1 MDYKKL
7 TKAELIEQLEA
18 VVPLEKYDRLL
29 KKIEIK
35 DNRIAD
41 LESKLSTVTERLD
54 NLNVEYTQKVK
65 EAKASSEDVV
75 ARAKQQYE
83 IMKENY
89 EYVDEMAKNEY
100 ELAELIYQKNKQEQ
114 EFSDK
119 LFKLYHKTIFKENE

>member
-7 TKAELIEQLEA
+7 TKAELIAQLEA
-18 VVPLEKYDRLL
+18 VVPLEKYDRIL
-29 KKIEIK
+29 KKLEIK

-41 LESKLSTVTERLD
+41 LESKLSTITEKLD
-54 NLNVEYTQKVK
+54 KLNVEHTQKVK
-65 EAKASSEDVV
+65 EAKASSENIV
-75 ARAKQQYE
+75 ARAKQEYE

-89 EYVDEMAKNEY
+89 EYLDEMIKNEY
-100 ELAELIYQKNKQEQ
+100 ELVQLIYDKNKQEQ

>member
-41 LESKLSTVTERLD
+41 LESKLSTITEKLD
-54 NLNVEYTQKVK
+54 KLNVEHTQKVK
-65 EAKASSEDVV
+65 EAKASSENIVTR
-75 ARAKQQYE
+75 AREEYE

-100 ELAELIYQKNKQEQ
+100 ELAKLIYNKIKQEQ

>member
-7 TKAELIEQLEA
+7 TKAELIAQLEA
-18 VVPLEKYDRLL
+18 VVPLEKYDRIL
-29 KKIEIK
+29 KKLEIK

-41 LESKLSTVTERLD
+41 LESKLSTVTEKLD
-54 NLNVEYTQKVK
+54 NLNVEHTQKVK
-65 EAKASSEDVV
+65 EAKVSSESVV
-75 ARAKQQYE
+75 ARAKQEYE

-100 ELAELIYQKNKQEQ
+100 ELAKLIYDKNKQEQ